1 IPWSPLARGFLCGN
15 RTREGKANTT
25 RAASDSFA
33 KPYYTENGFAIL
45 DALIKVADVRGVTPG
60 EVALAWILQA
70 PGVTAPIVGTTRLKH
85 LDEAIKALDL
95 ELSAE
100 EIASLEAPYKP
111 QPITGHEQPKAGLML
126 KQR

>member
-1 IPWSPLARGFLCGN
+1 LARGFLCGN

-111 QPITGHEQPKAGLML
+111 QPITGHEQPRAGWML